1 MGAGHHADSLQ
12 PNLYFY
18 KSRPNINISFTIN
31 PKNILN
37 QQSFGIDKYIILQFI
52 VSLKIKK
59 YLIQYKYQILINNL
73 IILNQK
79 LLT

>member
-1 MGAGHHADSLQ
+1 MNGSKTH
-12 PNLYFY
+12 
-18 KSRPNINISFTIN
+18 RPPSSKPVNINISFTIN

-37 QQSFGIDKYIILQFI
+37 QQSFGIDKYIILQSI

>member
-1 MGAGHHADSLQ
+1 MNGSKTNRAPSTK
-12 PNLYFY
+12 PV
-18 KSRPNINISFTIN
+18 NINISFTIN

-37 QQSFGIDKYIILQFI
+37 QQSYGIDKYIILQFI

-59 YLIQYKYQILINNL
+59 YLIQYKYQILKNNL

>member
-1 MGAGHHADSLQ
+1 MNGSKTHRAPSTK
-12 PNLYFY
+12 PV
-18 KSRPNINISFTIN
+18 NINISFTIN

-37 QQSFGIDKYIILQFI
+37 QQSYGIDKYIILQFI
-52 VSLKIKK
+52 VRLKIKK
-59 YLIQYKYQILINNL
+59 YLIQYKYQILKNNL